1 MSSHIIFVI
10 SFCLAACI
18 ISLYTLVIL
27 SVFLFIILIKLKEG
41 IFLKT
46 QNTTLITL
54 TLGLGAL
61 IGTLNI
67 TMFNVALP
75 IMMTYFQ
82 TSLATVQWLTSGY
95 MLAAGM
101 IIPTAGFLGKRFGYK
116 RLFCFILFCVLLLS
130 ILGAFAWCIEAL
142 IVVRFFFGLT
152 GGLLSPLSLAMLYQ
166 VMPAGQQAKAASTW
180 GMANIMGGMLPA
192 CLSGVI
198 LSIAN
203 WKFLLLFNIPFALLT
218 LLLSIKLLPKDTQT
232 EADKLDVPGLLFTSL
247 GSLVLLV
254 SFSNLSNW
262 GLSVQLLVGVA
273 IGFSFLFAYFITS
286 RHKTN
291 ALLNL
296 RVLKY
301 PRYVA
306 ALIASGINVIAIY
319 MITFLMPL
327 FLQSGLGVSPLMT
340 GIIML
345 PASLFSI
352 FAMPVAT
359 KLYPKMGERLL
370 IVLGIVI
377 LLIGSAP
384 FLIATPAT
392 PVLFIALAMCVRSC
406 GMGAI
411 NLVSTNAQMS
421 DIPPELSGYASS
433 LTNWLHQ
440 ILNAMTVGIA
450 GNIADLR
457 IQQFGASNPDSLALA
472 YTSTTN
478 LMMMASCLLL
488 VAIIPIAMKFFR
500 SKAEMRSV

>member
-1 MSSHIIFVI
+1 M
-10 SFCLAACI
+10 
-18 ISLYTLVIL
+18 
-27 SVFLFIILIKLKEG
+27 
-41 IFLKT
+41 KT
-46 QNTTLITL
+46 QNTTLVTL

-75 IMMTYFQ
+75 AMMDYFH
-82 TSLATVQWLTSGY
+82 TSLAMVQWLTSGY

-116 RLFCFILFCVLLLS
+116 RLFCFVLFSVLVLS
-130 ILGAFAWCIEAL
+130 IVGAFAWCIEAL
-142 IVVRFFFGLT
+142 IVVRFVFGLT

-166 VMPAGQQAKAASTW
+166 VMPAGQQAEAASTW
-180 GMANIMGGMLPA
+180 GMANIMGGMLPS
-192 CLSGVI
+192 CLSGLI
-198 LSIAN
+198 LSVAN
-203 WKFLLLFNIPFALLT
+203 WKFLLLFNVPFVLFT
-218 LLLSIKLLPKDTQT
+218 LLLSIKLLPKDTQV
-232 EADKLDVPGLLFTSL
+232 EAEKLDVPGLIFTSM
-247 GSLVLLV
+247 GSLILLV
-254 SFSNLSNW
+254 SFSNLSSW
-262 GLSVQLLVGVA
+262 GLSIKFFAGVA
-273 IGFSFLFAYFITS
+273 IGFGLLIVYFITS
-286 RHKTN
+286 RHKEN

-306 ALIASGINVIAIY
+306 TLIAAGINAIAIY

-340 GIIML
+340 GVLML
-345 PASLFSI
+345 PPSI
-352 FAMPVAT
+352 FSMLAMPVGT
-359 KLYPKMGERLL
+359 KLYPKMGERAL
-370 IVLGIVI
+370 IVVGIII

-384 FLIATPAT
+384 FLVATPAM
-392 PVLFIALAMCVRSC
+392 PVMVIAIAMSVRCC
-406 GMGAI
+406 GMGII

-433 LTNWLHQ
+433 LTNWLQQ

-457 IQQFGASNPDSLALA
+457 IQQLGSANPDAMALA

-478 LMMMASCLLL
+478 LMMMASCLMLM
-488 VAIIPIAMKFFR
+488 AIVPIAMKYFR
-500 SKAEMRSV
+500 KKSEIKPGI